1 VRDTNRGAE
10 ALLAIGGWSPC
21 LQLMGGSHAP
31 RPGTHTLRPG
41 THTLNIGSLT
51 KKKGARALQHTP
63 HTIPHNSEIT
73 FVPEN
78 RKGLLEIS
86 YAKSPKS

>member
-10 ALLAIGGWSPC
+10 ALLAIGAWSPC

-41 THTLNIGSLT
+41 THTLRPGTHTLRPGTHTLNIGSLT
-51 KKKGARALQHTP
+51 HPHSRIVSHSARLDWT
-63 HTIPHNSEIT
+63 
-73 FVPEN
+73 
-78 RKGLLEIS
+78 
-86 YAKSPKS
+86 